1 MKTKKYQPKRRKRI
15 DYKKEFKIE
24 MDAKNQAYYFILSNG
39 LFDAFYLFCRTHD
52 TSNPHDKCISVL
64 CKEV

>member
-15 DYKKEFKIE
+15 DYKKKFKIE
-24 MDAKNQAYYFILSNG
+24 MDAKNKAYYFILSNG
-39 LFDAFYLFCRTHD
+39 LLDAFYLFCQTYD

-64 CKEV
+64 CRGI

>member
-15 DYKKEFKIE
+15 DYKKECEIE
-24 MDAKNQAYYFILSNG
+24 MNAKNKAYYFILSNG
-39 LFDAFYLFCRTHD
+39 LLDAFRLFCQTYD

-64 CKEV
+64 CRGI